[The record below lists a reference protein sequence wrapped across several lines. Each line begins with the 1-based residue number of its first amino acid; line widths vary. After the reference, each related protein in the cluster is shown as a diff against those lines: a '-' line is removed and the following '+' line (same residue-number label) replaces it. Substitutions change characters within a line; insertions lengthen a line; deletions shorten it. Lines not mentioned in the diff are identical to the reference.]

1 MAFNQRLALS
11 GLLAFA
17 ASILIIGVQA
27 TSDSAVAL
35 SSESVNLLSNEF
47 ESDFDLEDVG

>member
-1 MAFNQRLALS
+1 MAINQRLALS

-17 ASILIIGVQA
+17 ASILIISEPA

-35 SSESVNLLSNEF
+35 SSESVNLLPEEF